1 SPLSLPTLFRSLA
14 RAGETVDELRREIR
28 ARAAVASATVSG
40 TLQEVQVRPGREA
53 FEVLQVEH
61 GGTLDHPM
69 DEQFIAVGVDGR
81 YAGVMPLEVEVRGR
95 HNAVEVLER
104 RERDALRAPDG
115 NPPRPLERRALAE
128 LARRRSWN
136 FGRIGREGKVA

>member
-1 SPLSLPTLFRSLA
+1 
-14 RAGETVDELRREIR
+14 
-28 ARAAVASATVSG
+28 
-40 TLQEVQVRPGREA
+40 
-53 FEVLQVEH
+53 
-61 GGTLDHPM
+61 M
-69 DEQFIAVGVDGR
+69 DEQFVAVGVDGR

-104 RERDALRAPDG
+104 RERDALGAADG

-136 FGRIGREGKVA
+136 FGRIGREGKVARHLGDARLAEGVRADRARDAGEQDSAGKGCVLHGLRSGSGNCRPTVTPLRPP